1 MSLNL
6 LAKSILND
14 NTKELYKKFFQK
26 KLSFKYFPNKRAS
39 ADNVMRFVG
48 NTEFIKFSNYELFK
62 YGGSFFFNKFSGF
75 INVYIGVLL
84 LLKFN
89 TGGIKIKIRN
99 YLLDN
104 VINLFFNKMMYFSI
118 IISVYVC
125 LFKVITMYVR
135 YNLVGVLTMCR
146 FNNAYLQSIGKE

>member
-6 LAKSILND
+6 LAKNILNN

-26 KLSFKYFPNKRAS
+26 KLSFKYFPHKRAS
-39 ADNVMRFVG
+39 VNNVIRFVS
-48 NTEFIKFSNYELFK
+48 NTELVKFSKYELFK
-62 YGGSFFFNKFSGF
+62 YEGSFFFNKFSDF
-75 INVYIGVLL
+75 ISVYIGVLL

-104 VINLFFNKMMYFSI
+104 VVNVFFNKIMYFSI

-125 LFKVITMYVR
+125 LFKVIVAYVR
-135 YNLVGVLTMCR
+135 YNLAGVLTICR
-146 FNNAYLQSIGKE
+146 FNNAYLQSISKE